1 MEKIINNTCKIY
13 VDEGYRNLQKS
24 LCEACNVD
32 SVEKLNE
39 IYDAYFIICDYNT
52 YNYQLNEMIKHI
64 KGKFIYEYIVNPG
77 EESKSLED
85 YQKIMEYCIK
95 VNLSRKSL
103 IIALGGGVVGDL
115 AGFVAA
121 TYMRGIDVVQVPTS
135 LLAQVD
141 SSIGGKTGINLGNS
155 KNIIG
160 AFHQPKITYMNV
172 EALKTLPE
180 EEYISGIGEV
190 IKYTFIEENAC
201 EEKVNFLEFLMDNY
215 EDILDRKTTVL
226 LKMVKICA
234 KIKADVVDKDEK
246 EGGLRKILNLGHT
259 FAHGIEKLCHIS
271 HGKAVVIGMNM
282 AFKLSLEN
290 NLIEEEYYK
299 QFLSLCEKFNLPI
312 TFEYENVSEIF
323 NIMKN
328 DKKNSFLKINLVL
341 PVDNGRVKVFDN
353 IKEELILKVIK
364 ECNNA

>member
-13 VDEGYRNLQKS
+13 IDEGYRNLQKS

-52 YNYQLNEMIKHI
+52 YNYQLKEMINHL

-180 EEYISGIGEV
+180 EEYISGMGEV
-190 IKYTFIEENAC
+190 IKYAFIEEN
-201 EEKVNFLEFLMDNY
+201 EILEFLLENY
-215 EDILDRKTTVL
+215 EDILDRKTSTL
-226 LKMVKICA
+226 LKMVNFCA
-234 KIKADVVDKDEK
+234 KSKACIVDKDEK
-246 EGGLRKILNLGHT
+246 EGGLRKILNFGHT
-259 FAHGIEKLCHIS
+259 FGHGIEKLCHLS
-271 HGKAVVIGMNM
+271 HGYAVTIGMNM
-282 AFKLSLEN
+282 AFKLSLRK
-290 NLIEEEYYK
+290 NLISEDYYNK
-299 QFLSLCEKFNLPI
+299 FLDLCKKFNLPI
-312 TFEYENVSEIF
+312 TYTYENTEEIF

-328 DKKNSFLKINLVL
+328 DKKNSFMKINLVL
-341 PVDNGRVKVFDN
+341 PVGKGRVEVFDN
-353 IKEELILKVIK
+353 IEDDLILDIIK